1 MLGRREGGDA
11 LGVAQQHMQEF
22 VTDNRLDVL
31 IGTAVF
37 LQERQIHEQA
47 RTRLAGDRQCRDGLG
62 EFHLQHFQ
70 YRTHR
75 ERILFDEFLVER
87 MKIFCVHA

>member
-1 MLGRREGGDA
+1 MLGRREAGDA

-37 LQERQIHEQA
+37 LQERQIHEQP
-47 RTRLAGDRQCRDGLG
+47 RTRLASDRERGDGLR

-75 ERILFDEFLVER
+75 ERVLFDEFLVER